1 MSWKS
6 GNRGR
11 ERLVHARL
19 VWRPKTRS
27 RPGFPLLNGRSL
39 DAGVLSDFGCVEQL
53 AGAGGQ

>member
-11 ERLVHARL
+11 ERLVHTRL

-27 RPGFPLLNGRSL
+27 RPGFPL
-39 DAGVLSDFGCVEQL
+39 SDFGCVEQL